1 MQKNNGTASSLISSL
16 KLPFVLA
23 ALVATATAAGLML
36 DASKGPEWTRWY
48 IFRTNWYIGLVA
60 LLAISIVVTTLA
72 RRPWRWQR
80 PELAILP
87 VGLIVLLAGLA
98 QSLIQGTE
106 GLVVL
111 EKDATTF
118 TFQSR
123 DRSQITL
130 FTRKGSKAD
139 TTELGFSPGPGDWR
153 KNEPLSFG
161 NVNGVDIKV
170 LRFLRYARP
179 KTEWIADKDGLSDPA
194 ILVSMCDAQG
204 KAQDDRWFNPVLF
217 GTPIVAGEPHITINT
232 TSAKTQLE
240 DFLHPLEVK
249 AGSLGLLTVHYKG
262 ERYTLPVDEN
272 KGKKVP
278 VASSGLSVEIV
289 EYYANSVS
297 RKGEYTSNGIEPK
310 NPMLLLKVFS
320 PGSDKP
326 VTEIAYSNSPFV
338 TLEAI
343 NRKECPAAFWYHHP
357 SGRVEF
363 GAGFLQTPDGSLYCR
378 VGDGKTYKP
387 LGEVKQGDR
396 IKITDPCQITLRK
409 YLPSAEKT
417 QAFESFRPT
426 AKERD
431 AAEAA
436 ALLEMKSAEKTERFW
451 LRRNDAQLGFHAFK
465 TSNGPMIV
473 TLGYENRPLGFF
485 MKLTGIR
492 EDEETATP
500 HQSQAASLVS
510 VADSADELNSANA
523 EKSVQEIKVGKP
535 LRYGNSTLHQI
546 AVRDMVTVKLSFLRL
561 TTDPGRFLKYLGGF
575 MTGTG
580 MLLALIGLVV
590 RRRSTRAADAEVKS
604 EEEADRESDLDL
616 TTKAPSESDAK

>member
-1 MQKNNGTASSLISSL
+1 MQKRNGAASSLISSL

-23 ALVATATAAGLML
+23 VLVVTATAVGLVL
-36 DASKGPEWTRWY
+36 DAAKSSEWTRWY
-48 IFRTNWYIGLVA
+48 IFRTHWYIGLVA
-60 LLAISIVVTTLA
+60 LLAVNIFVTTLA

-87 VGLIVLLAGLA
+87 LGLIVLLAGLA
-98 QSLIQGTE
+98 QSLTQGDE
-106 GLVVL
+106 GLVIL
-111 EKDATTF
+111 EKDATTSS
-118 TFQSR
+118 FQST

-130 FTRKGSKAD
+130 FTRRGEKAD
-139 TTELGFSPGPGDWR
+139 TTELGFSPGPSDWR
-153 KNEPLSFG
+153 KDEPLSFG
-161 NVNGVDIKV
+161 NVNGLDIRV

-179 KTEWIADKDGLSDPA
+179 KTEWITDKDGLSDPA
-194 ILVSMCDAQG
+194 IQVSMCDAQG
-204 KAQDDRWFNPVLF
+204 KALDDRWFTPVLF
-217 GTPIVAGEPHITINT
+217 GTPFIAGEPHISINT
-232 TSAKTQLE
+232 TSATTQLE
-240 DFLHPLEVK
+240 DFLHPLETK

-262 ERYTLPVDEN
+262 ERYTLSVDEN

-278 VASSGLSVEIV
+278 VANSGLSVEIV

-297 RKGEYTSNGIEPK
+297 GKGQYSSNGIEPK
-310 NPMLLLKVFS
+310 NPMLLLKVYA

-363 GAGFLQTPDGSLYCR
+363 GAGFLQTPDGKLYCR
-378 VGDGKTYKP
+378 VGDGKTYKA

-396 IKITDPCQITLRK
+396 IRISEPCQIKLRK
-409 YLPSAEKT
+409 YLPSARKT
-417 QAFESFRPT
+417 QVFESFRPT
-426 AKERD
+426 ARERE

-436 ALLEMKSAEKTERFW
+436 ALLEIKSAERTDRFW

-465 TSNGPMIV
+465 TSDGPMIV

-492 EDEETATP
+492 EDEATEDP
-500 HQSQAASLVS
+500 HQSQAASLVR
-510 VADSADELNSANA
+510 VADSADELNGADA
-523 EKSVQEIKVGKP
+523 GKPVQEIKADSP
-535 LRYGNSTLHQI
+535 LRYGNSILHQI
-546 AVRDMVTVKLSFLRL
+546 AVRDLVTVKLSFLRL
-561 TTDPGRFLKYLGGF
+561 TTDPGRFLKYLGGI

-580 MLLALIGLVV
+580 ALLALIGLVV
-590 RRRSTRAADAEVKS
+590 RRKPSQSANAAPRA
-604 EEEADRESDLDL
+604 EEEATDSRG
-616 TTKAPSESDAK
+616 